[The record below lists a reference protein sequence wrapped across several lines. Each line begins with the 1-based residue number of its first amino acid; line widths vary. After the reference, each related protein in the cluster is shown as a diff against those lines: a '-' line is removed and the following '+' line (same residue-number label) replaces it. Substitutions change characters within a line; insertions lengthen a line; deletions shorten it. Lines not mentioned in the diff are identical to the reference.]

1 MEASVDVGDRVTDRH
16 TDIQTDGQMNF
27 KSSLKAPF
35 LYLGRGLIIAGINA
49 IKSDNHITVLS
60 ADLF

>member
-27 KSSLKAPF
+27 ITQSTFPLFRAW
-35 LYLGRGLIIAGINA
+35 LIAGINA